1 MQNKSKGNWVTNTSC
16 KGEIVTKYSSLYQT
30 IRVPI
35 RSKKTDVKTS
45 TPQKHSDEHDCKRK
59 K

>member
-16 KGEIVTKYSSLYQT
+16 KGEIVTKYSSMYKT

-35 RSKKTDVKTS
+35 Q
-45 TPQKHSDEHDCKRK
+45 PKHTTVDKDEHPKNNDK
-59 K
+59 